1 MNQPPDPA
9 IDPTRSAY
17 RPIAP
22 LGILVL
28 LCVGSLMIPLPK
40 GGRVLPSL
48 GDMAHA
54 PMFALVT
61 MLGLLTWFHLRPTE
75 RIDKWSIRVASVS
88 ALMFAFGV
96 VTEIV
101 QGAIGRSASVHDVV
115 ADCGGIAAA
124 ICFFVAWK
132 TRRSKTTTTLAVVF
146 WIGLGLVFI
155 AATWRRPL
163 ASIHDSIALRQEF
176 PLLGSFE
183 RHAELERWHFEKCSA
198 KRIPMP
204 TRSPESNQSSSAT
217 AGDRSPSGNWALRV
231 DYPARLRSSDNASS
245 ATLYE
250 MNSDW
255 TQYQALTLEALVL
268 QPSSESETPIELAI
282 QIIDADHGKDFR
294 DICRTVFTL
303 IPGQPTRLTIPK
315 EKWMTNSGRSLD
327 LKRIRYL
334 DLQFAS
340 PGQSASIRFDAIRL
354 LP

>member
-1 MNQPPDPA
+1 MNQPPDAA
-9 IDPTRSAY
+9 IDPTRSSY
-17 RPIAP
+17 RLIAL
-22 LGILVL
+22 LGILMT
-28 LCVGSLMIPLPK
+28 LCVGGLMIPLPE
-40 GGRVLPSL
+40 GGRVFPSL

-54 PMFALVT
+54 PMFATITLLV
-61 MLGLLTWFHLRPTE
+61 LFTWFHLRPTE
-75 RIDKWSIRVASVS
+75 QLDTTSIRVASVS
-88 ALMFAFGV
+88 ASMFAFGV

-124 ICFFVAWK
+124 ICFFVAWQ
-132 TRRSKTTTTLAVVF
+132 TRRWESTKTVAVIF
-146 WIGLGLVFI
+146 WIGLGLASI
-155 AATWRRPL
+155 LATWRRPL

-183 RHAELERWHFEKCSA
+183 RHAELERWHFEKCTA
-198 KRIPMP
+198 ERILVPS
-204 TRSPESNQSSSAT
+204 RSLTINPSSSEI
-217 AGDRSPSGNWALRV
+217 AGDGFPRGNWALRV
-231 DYPARLRSSDNASS
+231 DYPARLPSTGNASS

-255 TQYQALTLEALVL
+255 TQYQSLTLEALVL
-268 QPSSESETPIELAI
+268 HPSNQSENPIDLAI
-282 QIIDADHGKDFR
+282 QIIDEDHGKDFQ

-303 IPGQPTRLTIPK
+303 NPGQPAQLTIPK
-315 EKWMTNSGRSLD
+315 GKWFTKSGRSLD

-340 PGQSASIRFDAIRL
+340 LGQSASIRFDAIRL